1 MNIREYL
8 KKSKLIADGSFGT
21 YYSQKYKTVDIP
33 EYANITASQ
42 RISEIHTEYINSG
55 AKLIRT
61 NTFARLTVTVL
72 IHAELHN
79 YKRIT
84 FLFNS
89 LYCRHNMFGL
99 CKGFKT

>member
-42 RISEIHTEYINSG
+42 RISKFIPSI
-55 AKLIRT
+55 
-61 NTFARLTVTVL
+61 
-72 IHAELHN
+72 
-79 YKRIT
+79 
-84 FLFNS
+84 
-89 LYCRHNMFGL
+89 
-99 CKGFKT
+99 